1 MTQSLPRAADAAVLP
16 EPLARRGPGA
26 WREVGSG
33 TLRWSVFEVYV
44 MTYFVSGPTGF
55 PEGDFAL
62 EARYLRSLSS
72 ETLAKGADEEL
83 TRLAPRGATPV
94 PRDWLLSAFP
104 SVERGD
110 RLLAVF
116 EGARRLEMYFNDA
129 SLAHLDDP
137 VQVHTFA
144 RIWLSPETRAPALRA
159 ELLRSNPERT

>member
-1 MTQSLPRAADAAVLP
+1 
-16 EPLARRGPGA
+16 
-26 WREVGSG
+26 VGSG

-55 PEGDFAL
+55 PEGEFAL

-72 ETLAKGADEEL
+72 ETLVRGADEEM
-83 TRLAPRGATPV
+83 TRLAPEGATPL
-94 PRDWLLSAFP
+94 PRAWLAKAFP
-104 SVERGD
+104 TVERGD

-116 EGARRLEMYFNDA
+116 EGARRLEMYLNDA
-129 SLAHLDDP
+129 SLAHLEDP

-159 ELLRSNPERT
+159 ELLRLNPERT